1 MIFEISCLK
10 RACRI
15 EKLYAHP
22 TLHLKGD
29 DDQADDRDGDRGDD
43 RACDQAD
50 YRDGDRDDD
59 RDDDE
64 KEEAGHLDQFPAHS
78 VLHLEHVEE
87 GVDKVLLNLVV
98 NNWTIN
104 VDF

>member
-29 DDQADDRDGDRGDD
+29 DDQDDDRDGDRG
-43 RACDQAD
+43 
-50 YRDGDRDDD
+50 
-59 RDDDE
+59 DDE

-87 GVDKVLLNLVV
+87 GVDKVLVNLVV
-98 NNWTIN
+98 NN
-104 VDF
+104 

>member
-29 DDQADDRDGDRGDD
+29 DDQDDDRDGDRGDV
-43 RACDQAD
+43 RACYQAD
-50 YRDGDRDDD
+50 YCDGD

-87 GVDKVLLNLVV
+87 GVDKVLVNLVV